1 MSDGPRYLAH
11 DWYAGAIPANVVL
24 GRDVYLDTAYGFAS
38 FASVCRPGLVLGD
51 ACGAY
56 DRTTFVVGPQG
67 RIEVGAY
74 TCLNGTYL
82 LCNER
87 ITIGAHCLLAWGVVL
102 TDSWLTPRTSVE
114 ARRAALALV
123 AADPLRRMP
132 AAAPPQPVTL
142 EDTVWVGFDAVI
154 LPGVTLGRGCVVGC
168 KSIVERDVPPY
179 AVVAGNPARVVRFL
193 EPDDTEAA
201 RAAALREYRRD

>member
-1 MSDGPRYLAH
+1 VSGARRYLDH
-11 DWYAGAIPANVVL
+11 DWYAGAIPANVAL

-38 FASVCRPGLVLGD
+38 FGSEQEPGLALGD

-56 DRTTFVVGPQG
+56 DRTTFVVGPRG
-67 RIEVGAY
+67 RITVGAY

-82 LCNER
+82 HCNER

-102 TDSWLTPRTSVE
+102 TDSWLMPATPLR
-114 ARRAALALV
+114 ARQTALRAV

-132 AAAPPQPVTL
+132 SASAPRPITL

-168 KSIVERDVPPY
+168 TSIVAADVPPY
-179 AVVAGNPARVVRFL
+179 ALVVGNPARIVRYL
-193 EPDDTEAA
+193 EPDDTDAA
-201 RAAALREYRRD
+201 RAAALREYARA

>member
-1 MSDGPRYLAH
+1 MSDEPRYLAH
-11 DWYAGAIPANVVL
+11 DWYAGAIPSNVVL

-38 FASVCRPGLVLGD
+38 FGSEHRPGLVLGD

-67 RIEVGAY
+67 QIAVGAY
-74 TCLNGTYL
+74 SCLNGTYL

-102 TDSWLTPRTSVE
+102 TDSWLTPRTPLR
-114 ARRAALALV
+114 ARRAALAAV

-132 AAAPPQPVTL
+132 AATTPQPVTL

-179 AVVAGNPARVVRFL
+179 AVVVGNPARIVRFL
-193 EPDDTEAA
+193 EPDDTDAA
-201 RAAALREYRRD
+201 RTAALREYARG